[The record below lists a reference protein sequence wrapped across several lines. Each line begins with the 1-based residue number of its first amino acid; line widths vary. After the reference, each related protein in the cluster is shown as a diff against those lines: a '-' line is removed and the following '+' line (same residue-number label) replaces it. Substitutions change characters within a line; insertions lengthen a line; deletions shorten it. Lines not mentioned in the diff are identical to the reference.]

1 MKRMRRHGPELVAG
15 LDIGSGRVTCLIGS
29 PDPASGAVKVLGGS
43 SVACR
48 GLKGGVVI
56 DIYDAASA
64 VTRAVEEAESSVK
77 ATVSSVWLG
86 VRGSHLQSFNNR
98 GAYNIARTDRE
109 ITADDVNSVVSS
121 ARAIPLSSDR
131 EILHVVPQGFSLD
144 RQRGVPHP
152 VGMEAS
158 LLEVDV
164 HLVTASSAHINNIMK
179 TVAQAGFEV
188 VEPVYG
194 LLAAGETLVTP
205 EEKELGCVLID
216 FGGQSISLGVYCEGA
231 IRYSKEL
238 ALGSDFITRDL
249 AVGLKTSIATAEK
262 IKVSH
267 GIAHPGLLNGDADIE
282 CHGIDGRT
290 PMRIK
295 TSTMMGI
302 ILPRVEE
309 IFSIVAEDLQNS
321 SYADVIAPGGAILT
335 GGGSMM
341 RGTIE
346 AASQIL
352 GVPVRRGVPHPDHI
366 QADEV
371 WLSPIYSTALGLLQ
385 YSTSP
390 RWGGVN
396 ARVVSRKRPMWMR
409 RITTML
415 EEIF

>member
-1 MKRMRRHGPELVAG
+1 MKRMRRSGPELVAG
-15 LDIGSGRVTCLIGS
+15 LDIGSGRVTCLIGA
-29 PDPASGAVKVLGGS
+29 PDPATGAVKVLGGS
-43 SVACR
+43 SVVCR

-56 DIYDAASA
+56 NIHEAALA
-64 VTRAVEEAESSVK
+64 VTRAVEEAEASVK

-109 ITADDVNSVVSS
+109 ITAEDVNAVVAS

-164 HLVTASSAHINNIMK
+164 HLVTASSAHLNNIMK

-205 EEKELGCVLID
+205 EEKELGSLLID
-216 FGGQSISLGVYCEGA
+216 LGGQSISLGVYCEGA
-231 IRYSKEL
+231 IRYSKEI
-238 ALGSDFITRDL
+238 ALGCDSITRDL
-249 AVGLKTSIATAEK
+249 AIGLKTSIATAEK
-262 IKVSH
+262 IKVEH
-267 GIAHPGLLNGDADIE
+267 GIAHKTLLNGDADID
-282 CHGIDGRT
+282 CNGIDGRT
-290 PMRIK
+290 PMRVK
-295 TSTMMGI
+295 TSLMMGI

-309 IFSIVAEDLQNS
+309 IFSVIAEELQNS
-321 SYADVIAPGGAILT
+321 TYLDVISPGGAILT

-346 AASQIL
+346 AATSIL
-352 GVPVRRGVPHPDHI
+352 EMPVRRGVPHPDHI

-371 WLSPIYSTALGLLQ
+371 WLSPAYSTALGLLQ

-396 ARVVSRKRPMWMR
+396 TRAVARKRPMWMR
-409 RITTML
+409 KVTTML
-415 EEIF
+415 EDLF